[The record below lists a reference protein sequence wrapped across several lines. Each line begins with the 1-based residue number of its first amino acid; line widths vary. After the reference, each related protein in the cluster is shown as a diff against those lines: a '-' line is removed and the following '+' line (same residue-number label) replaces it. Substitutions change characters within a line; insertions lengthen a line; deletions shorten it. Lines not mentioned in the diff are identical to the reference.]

1 MKSTFSKS
9 LQYVLLAA
17 TALLMVVFFFQTQIM
32 DLDRHTAE
40 AQDIL
45 RLKQLDTLLEEE
57 ALKITSLQLNH
68 YDNMVGLVVRIN
80 TLTSR
85 LKDPEGGI
93 YGNIN
98 PNMDQLID
106 DYSRLMKEKIDFIEN
121 IKSSMAIVR
130 NTLNFIPTEIQRITS
145 HTHNMLDHEL
155 HSMLATL
162 LSQNLNPSPQ
172 NIKKYYLSVARLN
185 ALKNDSEL
193 TVTAQKNIER
203 LLLHA
208 NTNMTANMN
217 TITLFD
223 SLTELQTREL
233 IERIFVAHSNF
244 AFNRIKTANKYRLV
258 LLTLSLLLFLGL
270 GITLQYLN
278 AARNMAQRSSQQFK
292 DAVES
297 INEGFAFFGNDGKLQ
312 FWNKTFEKLHENC
325 GENLHTGI
333 SLESF
338 FKACSASGTYV
349 DYKTIDQNTTQ
360 MPNQSYTIKGADN
373 TWMLASDSPM
383 GDGGTACVRVDIT
396 DNKRAEAQM
405 RNLSRAVEQSPASV
419 IITDLNGIIEYV
431 NPKFTEK
438 TGYSAEEAIGLKPS
452 IVKSGNRPAKDYED
466 LWKTIL
472 AGNEWYGE
480 FQNKHKDGSLF
491 WEYASISPIKN
502 EAGETTHYLG
512 IKEDITEQKE
522 TMAELLIAKE
532 KAELANHAKT
542 QFLANMSHELRTPLN
557 AIIGFSEILK
567 SQMFGPLG
575 NSQYLGYSAD
585 IHDSGN
591 HLLGVIN
598 DILDISRIEIG
609 TIEIREHAID
619 LHSLCL
625 TCITMVQDHAEHRK
639 LTLNANIA
647 EQLPH
652 VQGDEIRIKQI
663 ILNLLT
669 NAVKFTL
676 KGGQIELKAFSN
688 TDQGITI
695 QVIDTGI
702 GIAPDQHDNILK
714 PFEQIGDIF
723 SREHE
728 GSGLGLYLVKS
739 FITLHDGTFDI
750 ESELGEGSTFTFTL
764 PAARVINNA

>member
-1 MKSTFSKS
+1 VKSTLLKS
-9 LQYVLLAA
+9 LQYLLLAA
-17 TALLMVVFFFQTQIM
+17 MAGLMVVFFFQTQIM

-40 AQDIL
+40 TQDIL

-57 ALKITSLQLNH
+57 ALKITSLQLSH
-68 YDNMVGLVVRIN
+68 YDNMVDLVVRIN
-80 TLTSR
+80 ALTTR
-85 LKDPEGGI
+85 LKNPQGGV
-93 YGNIN
+93 YGTIG
-98 PNMDQLID
+98 PKMDGLID
-106 DYSRLMKEKIDFIEN
+106 NYSQLMKDKIDFIES

-145 HTHNMLDHEL
+145 RSHNALEHQF

-162 LSQNLNPSPQ
+162 LAQNINPSPQ
-172 NIKKYYLSVARLN
+172 NLKKYNEAI
-185 ALKNDSEL
+185 ADLKVLKSNPKTSL
-193 TVTAQKNIER
+193 VSQANIKR
-203 LLLHA
+203 ILLHA
-208 NTNMTANMN
+208 TTNMKANID

-223 SLTELQTREL
+223 SLSQLKTRDAIEL
-233 IERIFVAHSNF
+233 IFVAHSDF
-244 AFNRIKTANKYRLV
+244 AFERIKTADKYRLV

-270 GITLQYLN
+270 GITLHNLNTARN
-278 AARNMAQRSSQQFK
+278 AAQRTSQQFK

-333 SLESF
+333 SLGSF
-338 FKACSASGTYV
+338 FSACSTSGTYV
-349 DYKTIDQNTTQ
+349 DYDTIDQNTAK
-360 MPNQSYTIKGADN
+360 MPNQSYTIKGINN

-419 IITDLNGIIEYV
+419 IITDLDGVIEYV
-431 NPKFTEK
+431 NPKFVEK
-438 TGYSAEEAIGLKPS
+438 TGYSAEEAIGQTPS
-452 IVKSGNRPAKDYED
+452 IVKSGNRPAKDYKD
-466 LWKTIL
+466 LWTTIQ
-472 AGNEWYGE
+472 AGNEWHGE
-480 FQNKHKDGSLF
+480 FHNKRKDGSLF

-502 EAGETTHYLG
+502 ETGETTHYLG

-575 NSQYLGYSAD
+575 NSQYLDYSTD

-609 TIEIREHAID
+609 TIEIREHPINLLA
-619 LHSLCL
+619 LCL
-625 TCITMVQDHAEHRK
+625 TCITMVQDHADHRK
-639 LTLNANIA
+639 LTLKANIS
-647 EQLPH
+647 EQLPNI
-652 VQGDEIRIKQI
+652 QGDAIRIKQI
-663 ILNLLT
+663 VLNLLT

-676 KGGQIELKAFSN
+676 AGGNVELKAFAN
-688 TDQGITI
+688 DDQGITI

-702 GIAPDQHDNILK
+702 GIAPDQHDKIIE

-739 FITLHDGTFDI
+739 FITLHDGTFGI
-750 ESELGEGSTFTFTL
+750 ESELGKGSTFTFTL
-764 PAARVINNA
+764 PAARVINTT